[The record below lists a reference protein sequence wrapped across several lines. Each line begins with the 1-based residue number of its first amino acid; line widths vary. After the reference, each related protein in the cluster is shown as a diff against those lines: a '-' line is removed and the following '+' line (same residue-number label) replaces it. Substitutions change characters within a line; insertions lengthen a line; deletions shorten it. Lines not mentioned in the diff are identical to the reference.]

1 MENSTIKKA
10 CRRGFTLI
18 ELMIVIVILGVL
30 MGTILPRITG
40 GQARARDTGRIAD
53 LNTISQALETY
64 YDDFGQYPGAIGTEY
79 CLDGAESVAFEDDL
93 GDYLKGGAVP
103 TPPSSGQKTTIA
115 SKTCTG
121 SYYYAPLENRGL
133 DLNGYVL
140 ATDVETWQ
148 MANVNTSS
156 GTFTPLD
163 VDTFA
168 GNIDAVDT
176 ATMETADDTSA
187 LSSIYMLVN

>member
-1 MENSTIKKA
+1 MKNLTLKKA
-10 CRRGFTLI
+10 FRRGFTLI

-64 YDDFGQYPGAIGTEY
+64 YDDFGEYPGDQDSEY
-79 CLDGAESVAFEDDL
+79 CLDDSNDFEDDL
-93 GDYLKGGAVP
+93 GDYLKGGVMP
-103 TPPSSGQKTTIA
+103 TPPSTSQITDVGGEE
-115 SKTCTG
+115 CEG
-121 SYYYAPLENRGL
+121 SYYYAPLTNRGL

-148 MANVNTSS
+148 MANVSTADGSYNY
-156 GTFTPLD
+156 GTFD
-163 VDTFA
+163 VETFSA
-168 GNIDAVDT
+168 NIDT
-176 ATMETADDTSA
+176 AADMKGDDDDNA
-187 LSSIYMLVN
+187 LASIYMVVE